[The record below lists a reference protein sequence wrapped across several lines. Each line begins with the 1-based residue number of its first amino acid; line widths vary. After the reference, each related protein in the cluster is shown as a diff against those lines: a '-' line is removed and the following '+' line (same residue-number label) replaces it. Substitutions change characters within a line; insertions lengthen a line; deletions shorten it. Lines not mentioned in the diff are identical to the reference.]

1 MLSND
6 EQLSISV
13 CVCVCARAR
22 VCVCVYKKTNHII
35 IRYVR
40 ISMRWFTRF
49 LDPETTE
56 KLIQSFLSKY
66 VVGVVIW
73 WVWSS

>member
-1 MLSND
+1 
-6 EQLSISV
+6 
-13 CVCVCARAR
+13 
-22 VCVCVYKKTNHII
+22 
-35 IRYVR
+35 
-40 ISMRWFTRF
+40 MRQFTRF

-73 WVWSS
+73 WMWLS

>member
-6 EQLSISV
+6 EQLSISMCV
-13 CVCVCARAR
+13 CVCVR
-22 VCVCVYKKTNHII
+22 KTNCII
-35 IRYVR
+35 IRLVR
-40 ISMRWFTRF
+40 VSMRRFTRF

>member
-1 MLSND
+1 MVSND

-13 CVCVCARAR
+13 CVCVC
-22 VCVCVYKKTNHII
+22 VCVCVYIKKTNRII
-35 IRYVR
+35 IRLVR
-40 ISMRWFTRF
+40 VSMRRFTRF